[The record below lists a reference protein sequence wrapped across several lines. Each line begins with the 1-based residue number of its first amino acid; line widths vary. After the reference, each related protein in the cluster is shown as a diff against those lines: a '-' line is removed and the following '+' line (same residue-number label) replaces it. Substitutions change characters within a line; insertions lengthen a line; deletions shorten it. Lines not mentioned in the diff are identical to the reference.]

1 LAMTKHY
8 ELNFGA
14 FDFILRKND
23 EKYVFLKLNPNGQWL
38 WLEQLS
44 KFKISKVLADYLVS

>member
-1 LAMTKHY
+1 MTKHY